1 MFCCYQ
7 VPENCSA
14 LKEKSQF
21 VWILLN
27 SADTDWCWYYWNNC
41 ISILQNLPA
50 SLSTFFHSSCAK
62 TRIRWEYWLIVRC
75 VLTALMGEIVDQV
88 KVSGQILSLSC
99 NCYVKVTMPYI
110 KLRHMLNAK
119 RDSNVLVRI
128 SLDLLVLFFVNS
140 FLWRDCQICFTK
152 QHLT

>member
-1 MFCCYQ
+1 M
-7 VPENCSA
+7 
-14 LKEKSQF
+14 
-21 VWILLN
+21 
-27 SADTDWCWYYWNNC
+27 
-41 ISILQNLPA
+41 
-50 SLSTFFHSSCAK
+50 
-62 TRIRWEYWLIVRC
+62 IVRC

-99 NCYVKVTMPYI
+99 NYYVKVTMPYI